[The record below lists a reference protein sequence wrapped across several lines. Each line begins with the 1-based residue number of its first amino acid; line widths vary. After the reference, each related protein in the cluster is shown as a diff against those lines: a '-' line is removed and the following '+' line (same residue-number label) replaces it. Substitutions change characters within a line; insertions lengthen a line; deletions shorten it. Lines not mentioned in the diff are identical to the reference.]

1 MHRLLPLLALVVL
14 VLAGCR
20 DKDDTTETGTP
31 ATDSG
36 VAVDADDDGW
46 PSDEDCDDTD
56 PLVNPGAEEVCNE
69 TDDDCD
75 EAVDEGLTRTWYA
88 DSDDD
93 GYGDPG
99 ETDEACEAPSGYVED
114 ATDCDDGNADIH
126 PDAVEV
132 CNDLDDD

>member
-1 MHRLLPLLALVVL
+1 M
-14 VLAGCR
+14 
-20 DKDDTTETGTP
+20 
-31 ATDSG
+31 
-36 VAVDADDDGW
+36 
-46 PSDEDCDDTD
+46 
-56 PLVNPGAEEVCNE
+56 CNE

-126 PDAVEV
+126 PDAEEV